1 MNSSKLIPIRTFGF
15 FLVLSTVFHLF
26 SFNFFASA
34 QESAQSLHYTLA
46 KVITPQGNSIDV
58 EIADTEEKR
67 RIGLSFR
74 IKLSPGQGMLFIFN
88 DKKKHSFWM
97 KNMFIPLDILW
108 MDNHRIVHIEHAT
121 PPPLENQKPLTVVP
135 DKKAN
140 FVLEIAAGQAK
151 ILNLKVGQKLQ
162 YRF

>member
-1 MNSSKLIPIRTFGF
+1 MNSTKSIPLQNSGF
-15 FLVLSTVFHLF
+15 LLLLCTVVLLF
-26 SFNFFASA
+26 DPAFIASA
-34 QESAQSLHYTLA
+34 REGAGSLQYTHA
-46 KVITPQGNSIDV
+46 KVITPRGNSIDV

-74 IKLSPGQGMLFIFN
+74 KQLLPGKGMLFIF
-88 DKKKHSFWM
+88 DEKKKHSFWM
-97 KNMFIPLDILW
+97 KNMLIPLDILW

-121 PPPLENQKPLTVVP
+121 PPLQNQEPRTLVP

-151 ILNLKVGQKLQ
+151 ILNLEVGQKLQ
-162 YRF
+162 YLF